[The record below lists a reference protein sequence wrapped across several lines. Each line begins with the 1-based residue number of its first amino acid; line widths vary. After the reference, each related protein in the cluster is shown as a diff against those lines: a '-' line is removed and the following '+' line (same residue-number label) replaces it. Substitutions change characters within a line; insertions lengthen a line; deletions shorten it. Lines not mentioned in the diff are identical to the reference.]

1 MVYERDVERRG
12 CKRHDRP
19 TIPFSFTKRLKI
31 VRGRLSRVTNWPD
44 LCNFFFLPSLIF
56 PEIIRFNDV
65 TTKLTSS
72 FVALVHGRLKSIVPP
87 HSLFR
92 KIVTFT
98 KNTVDDQ

>member
-1 MVYERDVERRG
+1 MAHLTRPAEISGASAGSFPETAAGNRAY
-12 CKRHDRP
+12 RP

-44 LCNFFFLPSLIF
+44 LCCFFFLPSLIS

-72 FVALVHGRLKSIVPP
+72 SFLSFLLVH
-87 HSLFR
+87 F
-92 KIVTFT
+92 
-98 KNTVDDQ
+98 N